1 MILPRSGVLRS
12 TRCLTVL
19 VLAVTTGLCG
29 ASTVVHG
36 QPTLA
41 SRGKALF
48 VEKGCYGCHT
58 IGQAGTPIA
67 PDLSHAAAKFGESAL
82 IRWLGPSVPEI
93 SQGARVP
100 EVDPARSSLS
110 GRPSHMP
117 QILLSDAEA
126 RALAAY
132 LASLP

>member
-1 MILPRSGVLRS
+1 M
-12 TRCLTVL
+12 
-19 VLAVTTGLCG
+19 
-29 ASTVVHG
+29 
-36 QPTLA
+36 
-41 SRGKALF
+41 
-48 VEKGCYGCHT
+48 
-58 IGQAGTPIA
+58 
-67 PDLSHAAAKFGESAL
+67 
-82 IRWLGPSVPEI
+82 PEI

>member
-1 MILPRSGVLRS
+1 MLAA
-12 TRCLTVL
+12 TV
-19 VLAVTTGLCG
+19 A
-29 ASTVVHG
+29 HG